1 MKGKSIQG
9 KRKVKRDSKGK
20 HSSHKHSS
28 EKLEGSIIRPQLYLP
43 HLVGIRPLL
52 SIPPIAS
59 IMYPPFSSSY
69 HRLAIP
75 ERRPALYRYMAH
87 RLDYL
92 FGIISIYMRKKKEY
106 DTPFYSM
113 SKNRIRNSSNLSL
126 Y

>member
-52 SIPPIAS
+52 FVRSYTASQHHCKNPNSIGGS
-59 IMYPPFSSSY
+59 V
-69 HRLAIP
+69 
-75 ERRPALYRYMAH
+75 
-87 RLDYL
+87 
-92 FGIISIYMRKKKEY
+92 
-106 DTPFYSM
+106 
-113 SKNRIRNSSNLSL
+113 NR
-126 Y
+126 